1 MVICSF
7 IILGFYSL
15 QNLRE
20 IIFTV
25 GTQWL
30 LTLKK
35 KGKIIW
41 IWNEREDFS
50 EKIMLLFV
58 LMALTSPLIMRLSL
72 CST

>member
-20 IIFTV
+20 IMFTV